1 MMKKTKIDR
10 LIESVR
16 KLKEEGVSGI
26 ANSANSSSLGFDP
39 NTETPPVRKR
49 RRIYMKG
56 MRSWWKQF
64 LDK

>member
-1 MMKKTKIDR
+1 MKRTKIDR

-26 ANSANSSSLGFDP
+26 TNSVNSSSLGFDP

>member
-1 MMKKTKIDR
+1 MMRKTKIDR

-26 ANSANSSSLGFDP
+26 TNSVNSSSLGFDP

>member
-1 MMKKTKIDR
+1 MMKRTKIDR
-10 LIESVR
+10 LIESVK

-26 ANSANSSSLGFDP
+26 ANTAGPSSLGFDP
-39 NTETPPVRKR
+39 NTETPPVRKKK
-49 RRIYMKG
+49 RIYMKG

>member
-1 MMKKTKIDR
+1 MMKRTKIDR

-26 ANSANSSSLGFDP
+26 ANTASSSSLGFDP
-39 NTETPPVRKR
+39 NTETPPVRKKK
-49 RRIYMKG
+49 RIYMKG

>member
-1 MMKKTKIDR
+1 MRKTKIDR

-26 ANSANSSSLGFDP
+26 TNSVNSSSLGFDP